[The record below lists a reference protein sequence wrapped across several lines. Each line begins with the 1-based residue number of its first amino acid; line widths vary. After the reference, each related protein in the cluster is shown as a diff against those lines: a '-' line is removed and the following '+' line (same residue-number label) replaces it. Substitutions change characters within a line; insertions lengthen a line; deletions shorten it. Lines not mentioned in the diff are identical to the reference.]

1 MEYLYS
7 GPLVKYMEDWLDSYD
22 TDILTTAALALGN
35 FARTD
40 AHCIEMVE
48 RSTATKLLGKY
59 MSCDSYF
66 RRPKTNQS
74 TPPFPPPLPHPIHL

>member
-1 MEYLYS
+1 MNYLYI
-7 GPLVKYMEDWLDSYD
+7 GPLLKYMEDWLNSYD

-48 RSTATKLLGKY
+48 RGIATKLLG
-59 MSCDSYF
+59 MSNF
-66 RRPKTNQS
+66 RWCKICCRLKTSN
-74 TPPFPPPLPHPIHL
+74 

>member
-7 GPLVKYMEDWLDSYD
+7 GPLLIYMEDWLDSYD

-40 AHCIEMVE
+40 AHCIDMVE

-59 MSCDSYF
+59 
-66 RRPKTNQS
+66 
-74 TPPFPPPLPHPIHL
+74 